1 MNANEVIAARAREF
15 RGKLRDDRHDVHPND
30 DVNMGQSSNDVIP
43 TAMHIAALS
52 ELESKLQP
60 ALCRLQENLSAKSR
74 EFANVIKTG
83 RTHLQDATPITLGQ
97 EFQGYAGQIERALDG
112 IVQARSRLSEVA
124 LGGTAVGTGIN
135 TRADFAQQVCLLLS
149 KELGFEVKETSNHF
163 QAQSTIDGAVHMSG
177 VLKVLAVTLMKIAN
191 DVRWL
196 GSGPRAGLGEIALPE
211 VQPGSSIMPGKVNPV
226 IAEAVCQVAARVI
239 GNDATITIAGQSG
252 NFELNVMQPI
262 TAYCLLESIEIL
274 ANCVDNFATR
284 CIAGI
289 TATAKGPELV
299 RNGLLLA
306 TALVPVLGY
315 DEAARIAKE
324 AAHTGESVHAV
335 AKRMTSLSQEQLD
348 TILAPEKMI
357 GPDTAP

>member
-1 MNANEVIAARAREF
+1 MSKSGKAKQTRTESDSMGAMSVPSSAYYGASTERARLNFPISSMRLQPSFIRALALIKHSAAEVNSKNGLLAKDKSTAIKRAAREVARGKLAKHFVVDVFQTGSGTSTNMNANEVIAARAREF

-60 ALCRLQENLSAKSR
+60 ALSRLQETLSAKSR
-74 EFANVIKTG
+74 EFTNVIKTG

-149 KELGFEVKETSNHF
+149 KELGFEIKETSNHF

-177 VLKVLAVTLMKIAN
+177 ALKVLAVTLMK
-191 DVRWL
+191 
-196 GSGPRAGLGEIALPE
+196 
-211 VQPGSSIMPGKVNPV
+211 
-226 IAEAVCQVAARVI
+226 
-239 GNDATITIAGQSG
+239 
-252 NFELNVMQPI
+252 
-262 TAYCLLESIEIL
+262 
-274 ANCVDNFATR
+274 
-284 CIAGI
+284 
-289 TATAKGPELV
+289 
-299 RNGLLLA
+299 
-306 TALVPVLGY
+306 
-315 DEAARIAKE
+315 
-324 AAHTGESVHAV
+324 
-335 AKRMTSLSQEQLD
+335 
-348 TILAPEKMI
+348 
-357 GPDTAP
+357 